1 VRIPKAFAHQT
12 QFFSAVAR
20 AVNQLGPQVLSVT
33 PTLGTDWSG
42 VPAVFFLV
50 VLADAVSRGD
60 QLLNATNLASTALIA
75 HLQPLEQWDVIP
87 YFNYRSQS
95 EQVQINQ
102 RSVA

>member
-1 VRIPKAFAHQT
+1 MYIARAFAQQA
-12 QFFSAVAR
+12 QFFNAVAR
-20 AVNQLGPQVLSVT
+20 AVNQLGPQILSVT

-42 VPAVFFLV
+42 EPAVFFLV

-60 QLLNATNLASTALIA
+60 ELLNATNQASTELVEQ
-75 HLQPLEQWDVIP
+75 LQPLEEWGVIP

-95 EQVQINQ
+95 EQAKVDR